1 MTPLILASGSPR
13 RRQLLEL
20 LGLAF
25 RICPAEIE
33 EVPLTG
39 EAPEVF
45 VRRAAR
51 EKALEVA
58 RTEHGVA
65 VLGADTVVEVD
76 GAILGKPNSTA
87 EAERMLRVL
96 SGREHKV
103 HTAVALALPG
113 ISHQDPSRGRR
124 GAVPSAVFDPRGA
137 ESYST
142 VRRVPRGEKTP
153 LGAVHRRPQQEAG
166 EICGLDRSCCDLV
179 DTARVR
185 FVELNDRVIR
195 WYVATGE
202 PRDKAGAYA
211 VQGLGGLLVAG
222 IEGSPH
228 TVVGLPIHRL
238 AELFE
243 ASGLDFWS
251 RL

>member
-20 LGLAF
+20 LGVAF

-33 EVPLTG
+33 EVALTG

-76 GAILGKPNSTA
+76 GAILGKPNSKA

-103 HTAVALALPG
+103 HTAVALAVDG
-113 ISHQDPSRGRR
+113 
-124 GAVPSAVFDPRGA
+124 
-137 ESYST
+137 
-142 VRRVPRGEKTP
+142 
-153 LGAVHRRPQQEAG
+153 
-166 EICGLDRSCCDLV
+166 SCCDLV

-185 FVELNDRVIR
+185 FVELNDRIIR

-243 ASGLDFWS
+243 ACGLDFWS

>member
-1 MTPLILASGSPR
+1 MSTTPLILASGSPR

-20 LGLAF
+20 LGVAF

-33 EVPLTG
+33 EVALTG

-65 VLGADTVVEVD
+65 ILGADTVVEVD
-76 GAILGKPNSTA
+76 GAILGKPNSKA

-103 HTAVALALPG
+103 HTAVALAVDG
-113 ISHQDPSRGRR
+113 
-124 GAVPSAVFDPRGA
+124 
-137 ESYST
+137 
-142 VRRVPRGEKTP
+142 
-153 LGAVHRRPQQEAG
+153 
-166 EICGLDRSCCDLV
+166 SCCDLV

-185 FVELNDRVIR
+185 FVELNDRIIR

-243 ASGLDFWS
+243 ACGLDFWS